1 VSSPLRDDDREASE
15 PEASLLESCRA
26 GDPEAFRRLVERH
39 QDRVYTLALHLS
51 RNESAAAE
59 IVQSAF
65 VRAFRSIHR
74 FRGEARFQTWLHR
87 IVVNA
92 WRDEWRRTR
101 RFVPLDEASDLPIE
115 SGRGP
120 EHDSAARQERSLVWK
135 AVARLPE
142 RLRLPLVLR
151 YLEDLSYEEIGRVLR
166 CRQGTVASRLHRAH
180 ARLARSLAVLDRPEV
195 RR

>member
-1 VSSPLRDDDREASE
+1 
-15 PEASLLESCRA
+15 
-26 GDPEAFRRLVERH
+26 
-39 QDRVYTLALHLS
+39 VYTLALHLS

-65 VRAFRSIHR
+65 VKVFRSIRR
-74 FRGEARFQTWLHR
+74 FRGEARFETWLHR

-92 WRDEWRRTR
+92 WRDEWRRNR
-101 RFVPLDEASDLPIE
+101 RFVPLDETSDLPAE
-115 SGRGP
+115 SGDGP
-120 EHDSAARQERSLVWK
+120 EHDSAARQKRNLVWK
-135 AVARLPE
+135 AVAGLPR

-151 YLEDLSYEEIGRVLR
+151 YLEDLSYEEIARVLH

-180 ARLARSLAVLDRPEV
+180 ARLARALAVLESPEV

>member
-1 VSSPLRDDDREASE
+1 MSSPLRDDDREASE
-15 PEASLLESCRA
+15 SEASLLAGCRA

-65 VRAFRSIHR
+65 VKVFRSIHR
-74 FRGEARFQTWLHR
+74 FRGDARFETWLHR

-92 WRDEWRRTR
+92 WHDEWRRTR
-101 RFVPLDEASDLPIE
+101 RFVALDETTDLPPE
-115 SGRGP
+115 SRHGP
-120 EHDSAARQERSLVWK
+120 EDDSAARQERHLVWT
-135 AVARLPE
+135 AVARLPP

-166 CRQGTVASRLHRAH
+166 CRPGTVASRLHRAH
-180 ARLARSLAVLDRPEV
+180 ARLARALAVLERPEV